1 MCLQFEIVCA
11 RSGQALSPSPFAS
24 VTDWMQPSIP
34 LKRCG
39 ADALSSN
46 TIAQQH
52 YSGLQGCN
60 PTEKMHYLSWPRSR
74 THPQPIEELRP
85 LPMVMSYGP
94 SNRIFPSFYRIF
106 PGEFEGKIQLA
117 HTPIRHRAA
126 FMRIET
132 EGVATEHRWLDE
144 LQRSPFAKLVFRET
158 TGTKFDKPSFEDSVP
173 ACVVTPLRA
182 GYEAAYV
189 KSWPI
194 VLFISSG
201 PYACAARRRL
211 GCRPGGK
218 RAKAVFDLENGSGT
232 LDDILYKQTG
242 AFIISTWSDEL
253 PNVQAQEARTDPCA
267 FSALSSKNFSVRVST
282 GTARFITVDLLLE

>member
-158 TGTKFDKPSFEDSVP
+158 TGTKRRLKTRFQPAWLHRCVPGMRRPTSNLGQSSSSYPVVRMRLQLEEGWGAGRAESERKPFSTLKMEVGRSTTFFTSKLVHSSFQLGVMSCP
-173 ACVVTPLRA
+173 MSRP
-182 GYEAAYV
+182 
-189 KSWPI
+189 
-194 VLFISSG
+194 
-201 PYACAARRRL
+201 RRR
-211 GCRPGGK
+211 GP
-218 RAKAVFDLENGSGT
+218 T
-232 LDDILYKQTG
+232 L
-242 AFIISTWSDEL
+242 
-253 PNVQAQEARTDPCA
+253 AR
-267 FSALSSKNFSVRVST
+267 SALCLPRIFR
-282 GTARFITVDLLLE
+282 

>member
-1 MCLQFEIVCA
+1 
-11 RSGQALSPSPFAS
+11 
-24 VTDWMQPSIP
+24 
-34 LKRCG
+34 
-39 ADALSSN
+39 
-46 TIAQQH
+46 
-52 YSGLQGCN
+52 
-60 PTEKMHYLSWPRSR
+60 
-74 THPQPIEELRP
+74 
-85 LPMVMSYGP
+85 
-94 SNRIFPSFYRIF
+94 
-106 PGEFEGKIQLA
+106 
-117 HTPIRHRAA
+117 
-126 FMRIET
+126 MRIET

-253 PNVQAQEARTDPCA
+253 PNVQAQEDEDRPLRVQRFVFQEFFGESEHGYSSLYNSGSAARVIARSPNRIESVMVLEGTSLN
-267 FSALSSKNFSVRVST
+267 SAIVLRM
-282 GTARFITVDLLLE
+282 TARYY